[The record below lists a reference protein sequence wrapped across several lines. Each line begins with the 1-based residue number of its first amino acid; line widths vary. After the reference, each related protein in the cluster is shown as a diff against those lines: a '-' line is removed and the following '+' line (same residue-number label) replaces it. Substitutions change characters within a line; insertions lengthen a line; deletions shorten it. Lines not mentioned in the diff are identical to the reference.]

1 MPVFQVNAAWAA
13 MTEVIPNLYICGVSA
28 LKPSVVLA
36 LNFDLVVNCT
46 KEVPNMNLPPD
57 VERLKLWLDDTEE
70 TDLASYLHMAVD
82 YIKMIMGTDGRV
94 LVHCVAGVSR
104 SAAVCLAYLVKH
116 ESMTLRQAYEHMAAQ
131 RPRVRP
137 NLGFWRQ
144 LIEFEKEMRNETSV
158 AIKKIS
164 DDQELPDVYP
174 SAMEDEAETRPPVLP
189 DVSNVQRPES
199 PSETESP
206 EASPKREERKRQRQL
221 SDAENGKRFVP
232 KLEPLL
238 EVEQ

>member
-28 LKPSVVLA
+28 LKPSAVIA

-70 TDLASYLHMAVD
+70 TDLLSQLDTAVD
-82 YIKMIMGTDGRV
+82 YVRMILEVDGRV

-104 SAAVCLAYLVKH
+104 SAAVCLAYLVKY
-116 ESMTLRQAYEHMAAQ
+116 ESMTLRQAYEHMAA
-131 RPRVRP
+131 RRARVRP

-144 LIEFEKEMRNETSV
+144 LIAFEMELRNETSV
-158 AIKKIS
+158 VIKRCQ
-164 DDQELPDVYP
+164 DGQELPDVYDRVTDDDIITISP
-174 SAMEDEAETRPPVLP
+174 DPPKKEESSSENTAKSTKAKED
-189 DVSNVQRPES
+189 
-199 PSETESP
+199 
-206 EASPKREERKRQRQL
+206 RKRQRQL
-221 SDAENGKRFVP
+221 SDSDNGKRFVP
-232 KLEPLL
+232 KLETLL
-238 EVEQ
+238 EVEP